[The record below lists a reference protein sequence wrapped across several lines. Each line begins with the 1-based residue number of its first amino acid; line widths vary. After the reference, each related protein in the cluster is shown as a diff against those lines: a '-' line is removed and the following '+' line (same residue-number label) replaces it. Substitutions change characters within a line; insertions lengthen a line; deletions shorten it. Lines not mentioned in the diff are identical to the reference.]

1 MNGPKIYFTIPLF
14 GGIGITQTTVSSFVV
29 MLLLCIAAV
38 VLGSNLQKRPSRR
51 QVLVEKGVTML
62 YDMVESTMGKHNSY
76 WTPYIGALFLSSI
89 CGSFI
94 GMTGIFRSSTADL
107 STTFTWALMTSFL
120 CWGCSIKR
128 NGVGGWLKGFTE
140 PIVVMTPMNLVSEI
154 AQPISMAF
162 RHFGNIAGGSVLTS
176 LVYSALATVSAAAGS
191 GRQERHCWNSRS
203 DSRRGAVVQRRQ
215 DEKAG
220 AQDLRHRFRR
230 ERRTLPFGADR
241 RTVSGGRCSRNP
253 EPVFRYFLRRRTSPC
268 FQPVDNGVRGQC
280 LPAPGGSLNPYLLF
294 RRIFLWKL
302 QS

>member
-1 MNGPKIYFTIPLF
+1 MNGPKIYFTIPLL
-14 GGIGITQTTVSSFVV
+14 GGIDITQTTVSSFVV
-29 MLLLCIAAV
+29 MVLLCTAAV
-38 VLGSNLQKRPSRR
+38 VLGGNLQKRPGRR

-176 LVYSALATVSAAAGS
+176 LVYSALATVSAAVLGLVGRSLVVGIVILAIGAALLYS
-191 GRQERHCWNSRS
+191 GVK
-203 DSRRGAVVQRRQ
+203 G
-215 DEKAG
+215 KK
-220 AQDLRHRFRR
+220 
-230 ERRTLPFGADR
+230 
-241 RTVSGGRCSRNP
+241 
-253 EPVFRYFLRRRTSPC
+253 
-268 FQPVDNGVRGQC
+268 NG
-280 LPAPGGSLNPYLLF
+280 P
-294 RRIFLWKL
+294 
-302 QS
+302 

>member
-38 VLGSNLQKRPSRR
+38 VLGGNLQKRPGRR

-107 STTFTWALMTSFL
+107 STTLTWALMTSFL
-120 CWGCSIKR
+120 SAGAVPSKR

-176 LVYSALATVSAAAGS
+176 LVYSALATVSAAVLGLVGKS
-191 GRQERHCWNSRS
+191 
-203 DSRRGAVVQRRQ
+203 VIVI
-215 DEKAG
+215 
-220 AQDLRHRFRR
+220 LV
-230 ERRTLPFGADR
+230 P
-241 RTVSGGRCSRNP
+241 
-253 EPVFRYFLRRRTSPC
+253 
-268 FQPVDNGVRGQC
+268 
-280 LPAPGGSLNPYLLF
+280 
-294 RRIFLWKL
+294 
-302 QS
+302 

>member
-107 STTFTWALMTSFL
+107 STTVTWALMTSFI

-176 LVYSALATVSAAAGS
+176 LVYSALATVSAAVLGL
-191 GRQERHCWNSRS
+191 GRQERHCGHRDPDQSA
-203 DSRRGAVVQRRQ
+203 RRCCTAALKSK
-215 DEKAG
+215 KAG
-220 AQDLRHRFRR
+220 PQNLRHRFAA
-230 ERRTLPFGADR
+230 TGALPFWG
-241 RTVSGGRCSRNP
+241 
-253 EPVFRYFLRRRTSPC
+253 
-268 FQPVDNGVRGQC
+268 
-280 LPAPGGSLNPYLLF
+280 
-294 RRIFLWKL
+294 
-302 QS
+302 